1 MQKLMKLERFIWK
14 TKVSSGTKYNKL
26 ITYIIVLAD
35 IKLQDI
41 SKSVYIH

>member
-1 MQKLMKLERFIWK
+1 MKLERFIRK

-35 IKLQDI
+35 IKTTRHQQI
-41 SKSVYIH
+41 SLYPLN